1 MNMKT
6 IAIGADHRG
15 YEYKQLLKEQLSN
28 YTIIDVGTDSK
39 ERCDFPVPAQ
49 AVCQAIQDGKA
60 EYGIL
65 LCGSGI
71 GMSIAANRFSGI
83 YAALV
88 WNVQLATL
96 AKQHDNANIL
106 VIPADFVSIQ
116 EAQKMVQAW
125 LETKFLG
132 DRYQQRIDL
141 IDAFSS

>member
-1 MNMKT
+1 MKM

-15 YEYKQLLKEQLSN
+15 YNYKQLLKEQLSN

-39 ERCDFPVPAQ
+39 ERCDFPISAK
-49 AVCQAIQDGKA
+49 AVVKTIQKGKA
-60 EYGIL
+60 ECGIL

-96 AKQHDNANIL
+96 AKQHNNANIL
-106 VIPADFVSIQ
+106 VIPADFVTVQ
-116 EAQKMVQAW
+116 EAQKMVQSW
-125 LETKFLG
+125 LEAQFLG
-132 DRYQQRIDL
+132 GRYQQRIDL
-141 IDAFSS
+141 IDAFPNF